1 MTTRIVR
8 TQVTG
13 TSTKK
18 FTLSAWVK
26 KSSNTTG
33 NDQVIFDNYASGSD
47 RMTLYFTSSATLGF
61 YAVKGGSDFNIVTNR
76 VFRDVNAWYHIVLR
90 IDTDQGNNAHRSRLY
105 INGTEET
112 SFGTASYATSG
123 FVLPMGTSSYTTG
136 FGWYGGGGS
145 SVFDGCMSHL
155 NFIDG
160 EDRTPDYFGET
171 DSTTGE
177 WKIKTSISG
186 VTYGNNGFF
195 ILKDGNSLTDQSGE
209 SNNFTLNTGTLTK
222 TEDCPSNVFA
232 TLNPTENYYGTSTL
246 SNGNNTQNQSS
257 SSNNFCMVPS
267 TLGFNS
273 GKWYWEMKCVSNSS
287 NSEMWYGTGITSNY
301 PGGNAAWLGLYAND
315 YGVYGRPYATG
326 KAATYTGSTRTDQG
340 TSFSTGDIVGVAV
353 DCDNLAMYVHKNGVY
368 MPDASN
374 VTGVPTSGASRT
386 GALYDITAP
395 SSTTK
400 GFYFPAVCYY
410 DVRAVVQSVNFGNGY
425 FGTTAVSSAGTNASN
440 NGIFE
445 YDVPSGFTALSTK
458 GLNL

>member
-8 TQVTG
+8 TQGTG

-26 KSSNTTG
+26 KSSNTTS

-90 IDTDQGNNAHRSRLY
+90 VDTDQGNNAHRSRLY

-112 SFGTASYATSG
+112 SFGTASYASSG
-123 FVLPMGTSSYTTG
+123 FALPMGTSSYTTG

-232 TLNPTENYYGTSTL
+232 TMNPLSSGSDMVLSYG
-246 SNGNNTQNQSS
+246 NTRIRN
-257 SSNNFCMVPS
+257 
-267 TLGFNS
+267 
-273 GKWYWEMKCVSNSS
+273 
-287 NSEMWYGTGITSNY
+287 
-301 PGGNAAWLGLYAND
+301 
-315 YGVYGRPYATG
+315 
-326 KAATYTGSTRTDQG
+326 DQG
-340 TSFSTGDIVGVAV
+340 TWNSGLGTIAPGTGKYYWEVYVHGGGDNNTGVSLSSAFGANHSEVDAGRVVYSRNGYIYREGLSGQSNVSTGVTYGDGDYIGVAFDTENGV
-353 DCDNLAMYVHKNGVY
+353 LTFYKNGTAVTNGATTDTSFY
-368 MPDASN
+368 RSN
-374 VTGVPTSGASRT
+374 NEYIPQCG
-386 GALYDITAP
+386 LYN
-395 SSTTK
+395 
-400 GFYFPAVCYY
+400 GGEFRF
-410 DVRAVVQSVNFGNGY
+410 NFGNGA
-425 FGTTAVSSAGTNASN
+425 FGTTQLTGTTYQGDGNI
-440 NGIFE
+440 GIFK
-445 YDVPSGFTALSTK
+445 YDPPTGFTALSTK
-458 GLNL
+458 GLNR

>member
-8 TQVTG
+8 TQGTG

-26 KSSNTTG
+26 KSSNTTS

-90 IDTDQGNNAHRSRLY
+90 VDTDQGNNAHRSRLY

-112 SFGTASYATSG
+112 SFGTASYASSG
-123 FVLPMGTSSYTTG
+123 FALPMGTSSYTTG

-145 SVFDGCMSHL
+145 SVFLGCMSHL

-222 TEDCPSNVFA
+222 TEDNPSNVFC
-232 TLNPTENYYGTSTL
+232 TMNILSKGSDISL
-246 SNGNNTQNQSS
+246 SNGNTTVGNSQLSNQSITATIACGS
-257 SSNNFCMVPS
+257 GKYYWEAKCTSNTANYSNIGVTLSSAFGGNHSQVDAGRVMWSSN
-267 TLGFNS
+267 
-273 GKWYWEMKCVSNSS
+273 
-287 NSEMWYGTGITSNY
+287 
-301 PGGNAAWLGLYAND
+301 GNLYREGLGLGAVSLGALGTND
-315 YGVYGRPYATG
+315 
-326 KAATYTGSTRTDQG
+326 
-340 TSFSTGDIVGVAV
+340 IIGVAL
-353 DCDNLAMYVHKNGVY
+353 DTENGTLKFY
-368 MPDASN
+368 KDGTLTHTETNTAFLFTNNEFIPASGLRDGGGWN
-374 VTGVPTSGASRT
+374 
-386 GALYDITAP
+386 Y
-395 SSTTK
+395 
-400 GFYFPAVCYY
+400 
-410 DVRAVVQSVNFGNGY
+410 NFGNGY

-445 YDVPSGFTALSTK
+445 YDVPSGYTALSTK